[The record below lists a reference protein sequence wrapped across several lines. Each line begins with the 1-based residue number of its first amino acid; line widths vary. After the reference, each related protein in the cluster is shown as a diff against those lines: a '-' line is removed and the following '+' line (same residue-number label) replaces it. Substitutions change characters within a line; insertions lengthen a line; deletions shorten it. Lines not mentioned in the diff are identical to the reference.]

1 MKINIAQNDGLPE
14 DHLICIFIDIIQR
27 NPWKIEDVWSSN
39 WRLKMRDCF
48 NIYSARPLPTSL
60 HQSQVAYICAFINI
74 YTLG

>member
-39 WRLKMRDCF
+39 WRLKMLGSPVVPDCH
-48 NIYSARPLPTSL
+48 A
-60 HQSQVAYICAFINI
+60 
-74 YTLG
+74 